1 MPGWEGLASLAR
13 VQTSS
18 VERGRETRYY
28 ISSVKNPRAEQAYD
42 LARGHWGVENKLHWQ
57 LDVTLG
63 EDGKRNRKDSS
74 AENLPLLRKI
84 LLNTAQLN
92 EPKLSK
98 KRIIKKMTWNSDYCL
113 QMLAKIIAK

>member
-1 MPGWEGLASLAR
+1 
-13 VQTSS
+13 V
-18 VERGRETRYY
+18 
-28 ISSVKNPRAEQAYD
+28 
-42 LARGHWGVENKLHWQ
+42 HWQ

-74 AENLPLLRKI
+74 AENLSLLRKI

-98 KRIIKKMTWNSDYCL
+98 KNYKENDMEL
-113 QMLAKIIAK
+113 GLLLANACQNHCKIVRLV